1 MPVFVDALADLPG
14 DFDQI
19 GATLENAARLHAAGV
34 EVSFAQFGD
43 ASHNARKIRQLAGNA
58 VANGLPWEAGL
69 AGLTRCRPRCWASG
83 DRLRHDRARPSAPT
97 WCCGAAIRWT
107 WPTWPQQVW
116 LGGRAMP
123 MRSRQTELRDRYL
136 RAAATV
142 AARLSGRRALSLSE
156 VTSSNRT
163 TAA

>member
-1 MPVFVDALADLPG
+1 VPVFVDALANLPA

-34 EVSFAQFGD
+34 KVSFFQTGD

-69 AGLTRCRPRCWASG
+69 AGLTRCRRRRWASAAT
-83 DRLRHDRARPSAPT
+83 DRHHRGRASAPT

-107 WPTWPQQVW
+107 WPTSPAGVA
-116 LGGRAMP
+116 GRPRHADALAP
-123 MRSRQTELRDRYL
+123 DRTARPL
-136 RAAATV
+136 PASGHGPAAH
-142 AARLSGRRALSLSE
+142 LSE
-156 VTSSNRT
+156 RRT
-163 TAA
+163 LSRPAHRPAASGS